1 MLFWNS
7 FVKQEPWRL
16 PSLYLAY
23 SLHGSLFVSKLPMSD
38 KMCHITLFGVKA
50 SSGSFPHDCESWE
63 DEKLRNVMWHTFCC
77 HVLKKPMA
85 ADKAG
90 VLVSFHI
97 NFCKNS
103 TAFFKSYFDKIL
115 KSSWGYL
122 CRCQIILLFLLINT

>member
-1 MLFWNS
+1 MLPYAS
-7 FVKQEPWRL
+7 L
-16 PSLYLAY
+16 TLLMYHSIPSPRI
-23 SLHGSLFVSKLPMSD
+23 SPSKP
-38 KMCHITLFGVKA
+38 
-50 SSGSFPHDCESWE
+50 SGI
-63 DEKLRNVMWHTFCC
+63 HTFSLPGGWVLPICLC
-77 HVLKKPMA
+77 LSEKSLIAEKHANTYLFVLKKPMA

-122 CRCQIILLFLLINT
+122 CRCQIILVVFVD